1 MMRTTMGLGLTVAM
15 LAAVPAA
22 AMVPVHMDRRNQ
34 LRQVID
40 HAAFDRF
47 GPIERVELVGP
58 ATWRVT
64 SGRCHIDV
72 QMVPVGRDTGLSPR
86 RVEARPGRPVCSPQP
101 R

>member
-1 MMRTTMGLGLTVAM
+1 MRSATGLGVMAAL
-15 LAAVPAA
+15 LAALPAA

-40 HAAFDRF
+40 NPALNGF

-58 ATWRVT
+58 ATWRV
-64 SGRCHIDV
+64 SSAHCHIDV
-72 QMVPVGRDTGLSPR
+72 RMVPVGRDTGLSPR
-86 RVEARPGRPVCSPQP
+86 RLEARPGRPVCRPLP